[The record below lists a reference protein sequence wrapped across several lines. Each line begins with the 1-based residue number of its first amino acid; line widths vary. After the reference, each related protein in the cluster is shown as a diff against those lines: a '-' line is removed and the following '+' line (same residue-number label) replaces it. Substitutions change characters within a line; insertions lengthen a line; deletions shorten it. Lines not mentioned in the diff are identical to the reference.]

1 MKINKCTICEK
12 IREEKEKRLRNLD
25 KRVYL
30 CKNHLKEALIV
41 NPNILELLEFED
53 NKECPICTLEKEI
66 TYAFQGEIKDLC
78 LYHLRILR
86 DRIKDEDYEE
96 IIERWKEYKKHL
108 KETKEEVELI
118 LDLLTGC
125 GRIIRK

>member
-1 MKINKCTICEK
+1 MKIKKCPICEK
-12 IREEKEKRLRNLD
+12 IREEKEKRLKNLG
-25 KRVYL
+25 KKVHL
-30 CKNHLKEALIV
+30 CKNHLKEAFTV

-66 TYAFQGEIKDLC
+66 TYAFQGEVKDLC
-78 LYHLRILR
+78 LYHLRMLR

-96 IIERWKEYKKHL
+96 IVERWKEYEKHL
-108 KETKEEVELI
+108 KEMDEQVELI
-118 LDLLTGC
+118 LDLITGC